1 MQRVTLM
8 FHMLEHMVFPAAI
21 FTREIKSSTIAFAKE
36 TMGIH
41 VSISLLERLFT
52 FETCTTASWSMRSG
66 FI

>member
-1 MQRVTLM
+1 M

-41 VSISLLERLFT
+41 AFPFYLVVLLGS
-52 FETCTTASWSMRSG
+52 CMV
-66 FI
+66 FIILIVEVGVLEVE